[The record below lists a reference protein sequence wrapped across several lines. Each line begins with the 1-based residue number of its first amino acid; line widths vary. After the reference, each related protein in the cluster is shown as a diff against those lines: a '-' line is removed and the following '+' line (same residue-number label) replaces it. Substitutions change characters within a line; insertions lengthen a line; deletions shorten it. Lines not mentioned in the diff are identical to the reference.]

1 MIKTLYF
8 SIGSDPSDAAN
19 DAILYNASAFLGME
33 PVTATTT
40 AMHFQERTGQAD
52 VSTITLT
59 HAEGRAL
66 EVMKHVGAA
75 MASNTKDGFINICSS
90 EESSFTGVATD
101 YITDVAFS
109 L

>member
-8 SIGSDPSDAAN
+8 SIGSDPSDAAG
-19 DAILYNASAFLGME
+19 DAILFNADAFLGME

-40 AMHFQERTGQAD
+40 VMNFAKTTGAAD
-52 VSTITLT
+52 VSQVTLT
-59 HAEGRAL
+59 HAEARGF
-66 EVMKHVGAA
+66 EVMQHVAAA
-75 MASNTKDGFINICSS
+75 MASNPKDGFINICST
-90 EESSFTGVATD
+90 EESKFIGVATD

>member
-19 DAILYNASAFLGME
+19 DALLLNADTFLGME

-40 AMHFQERTGQAD
+40 ILNFAKTDGTAD
-52 VSTITLT
+52 VSTVTLT

-66 EVMKHVGAA
+66 EVMKHIAAA
-75 MASNTKDGFINICSS
+75 MSSNTKDGFVNVCST
-90 EESSFTGVATD
+90 EESKFTGVAND
-101 YITDVAFS
+101 FITDVAFS